1 MTTEEDTLPFDIS
14 FITPGTHEYELMQ
27 AADQVAKRNL
37 EYFLAHEQ
45 EINERFPGPCT
56 LVIYRGGEVRGYESF
71 DELMDFLDT
80 LDEVERLGALQF
92 MQPDHGSIWAL

>member
-14 FITPGTHEYELMQ
+14 FTTPGTPDYELMQ

-37 EYFLAHEQ
+37 DSFLAHEQ

-56 LVIYRGGEVRGYESF
+56 LVIYNGGDVKGCESF

-80 LDEVERLGALQF
+80 LNEVERLGALQF
-92 MQPDHGSIWAL
+92 EQPGHGSIWAL